1 MAVQP
6 GLCRT
11 WSIFYQVIT
20 RDQYVCML
28 LICLLVKAI
37 RTIREMITK
46 TISAQ
51 RWQPG
56 AFILQAL
63 PNIKIVSCCRV
74 YTQNIQHPLF
84 KAQYFKSLWYA
95 TLQCHFI
102 DIIVTCTYGKQFTE
116 CYVYDSLIPM
126 NKFSVYLHS
135 FLFTD
140 YNCSTNCFVVHI
152 S

>member
-1 MAVQP
+1 
-6 GLCRT
+6 
-11 WSIFYQVIT
+11 
-20 RDQYVCML
+20 ML

-74 YTQNIQHPLF
+74 YTQNIQQSRTPKTGFLIMRPISYTPLSGRLVHKILHHVF
-84 KAQYFKSLWYA
+84 LLYA
-95 TLQCHFI
+95 YCFDHI
-102 DIIVTCTYGKQFTE
+102 VNIICILSVDTFE
-116 CYVYDSLIPM
+116 
-126 NKFSVYLHS
+126 NKFTIRQL
-135 FLFTD
+135 
-140 YNCSTNCFVVHI
+140 C
-152 S
+152 